1 VVIIIMP
8 AASSLVALALVV
20 ASGSAWQVS
29 PSRRRRVL
37 SPQSSSGLEVD
48 IQARIERALGA
59 VDRLKG
65 TNYAAT
71 QGAAKVNFLCIL
83 RVHSG
88 VVGFP

>member
-1 VVIIIMP
+1 MP

-20 ASGSAWQVS
+20 VSGSAWQVS

-37 SPQSSSGLEVD
+37 SPQSSSGLFEVD

-71 QGAAKVNFLCIL
+71 QGAAKVKFIVTL
-83 RVHSG
+83 RVHLG
-88 VVGFP
+88 NVGFP